1 MTRKTKGKLIG
12 FAVLLVVVAF
22 LVNPN
27 CNIDS
32 YNVKVV
38 DKIVK
43 DVDGKQTYMIFTI
56 RENGKERVFV
66 DKDSKLY
73 FKFNSA
79 DIYAKMEKG
88 KWFRVRTVGW
98 RLHVLSWFE
107 NILSAKPLPG
117 PPPGAKVH

>member
-1 MTRKTKGKLIG
+1 MTRRTKARVIG
-12 FAVLLVVVAF
+12 IGVLLVVIAF
-22 LVNPN
+22 LLNPN

-43 DVDGKQTYMIFTI
+43 DLDGKQVYMIYTI

-66 DKDSKLY
+66 DRDSKLY

-79 DIYAKMEKG
+79 DVYARMEKG
-88 KWFRVRTVGW
+88 KWYRVRTVGW
-98 RLHVLSWFE
+98 RFPMKSWFE
-107 NILSAKPLPG
+107 NILSAKSLPG
-117 PPPGAKVH
+117 PPPGAKAP

>member
-12 FAVLLVVVAF
+12 FAVLLVVVAV

-32 YNVKVV
+32 YDVKVT

-43 DVDGKQTYMIFTI
+43 DVDGKQTYMIYTV
-56 RENGKERVFV
+56 RANGKERVFI
-66 DKDSKLY
+66 DRDSKLY
-73 FKFNSA
+73 LKFNSA

-98 RLHVLSWFE
+98 RFPMKSWFE
-107 NILSAKPLPG
+107 NILSAKSLPG
-117 PPPGAKVH
+117 PPPGAKVE